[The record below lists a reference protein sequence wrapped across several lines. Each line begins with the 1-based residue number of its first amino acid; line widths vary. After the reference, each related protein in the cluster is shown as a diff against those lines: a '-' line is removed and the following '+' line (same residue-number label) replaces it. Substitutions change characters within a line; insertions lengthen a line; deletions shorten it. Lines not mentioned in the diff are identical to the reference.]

1 MVGIEVATVDL
12 LLAKLLVEPRN
23 LRKSSKRWGYYL
35 LKLLQTQVKN
45 ILEKNS
51 TFGRLFPPVIENQF
65 GLSFAK
71 TLGLFRLELS

>member
-45 ILEKNS
+45 ILEI
-51 TFGRLFPPVIENQF
+51 TQL
-65 GLSFAK
+65 
-71 TLGLFRLELS
+71 LGGYFLQ